1 MYVESFEKLSGN
13 DMFEGFA
20 VDLAHELSLV
30 LGFNYT
36 IKLVDDGKV
45 GSCPF
50 KLLGSQLGSKTWDF
64 FLTHKFQSS
73 SVGRVGCVAC
83 CGLWV
88 VVHMHKF

>member
-45 GSCPF
+45 HRFDGKNNQTFSRQGQAHELRINSCSC
-50 KLLGSQLGSKTWDF
+50 K
-64 FLTHKFQSS
+64 
-73 SVGRVGCVAC
+73 
-83 CGLWV
+83 
-88 VVHMHKF
+88 M

>member
-45 GSCPF
+45 R
-50 KLLGSQLGSKTWDF
+50 QDT
-64 FLTHKFQSS
+64 SS
-73 SVGRVGCVAC
+73 N
-83 CGLWV
+83 
-88 VVHMHKF
+88 

>member
-45 GSCPF
+45 YRFDGI
-50 KLLGSQLGSKTWDF
+50 KITRL
-64 FLTHKFQSS
+64 
-73 SVGRVGCVAC
+73 SVDRDKP
-83 CGLWV
+83 
-88 VVHMHKF
+88 MN